1 MPFIVQIIGGGIRKL
16 LDTSRAESLSA
27 TANIFVG
34 QTEAPLAI
42 KPYLGRMTQSE
53 FFAVMVGGLASIAGS
68 VLAGYASM
76 GIDLRFL
83 LAACFMAA
91 PAGLLFAKLLIPET
105 ETSDNSELKED
116 FEDKPANVF
125 DAAAGGASDGLKL
138 ALNVGP
144 CSSLHRIDHASQR
157 PSRINRRSV
166 RLR

>member
-1 MPFIVQIIGGGIRKL
+1 MQNRSP
-16 LDTSRAESLSA
+16 

-68 VLAGYASM
+68 TAGYASM

-91 PAGLLFAKLLIPET
+91 PAGLFAKLLIPET
-105 ETSDNSELKED
+105 EITDNSELKED
-116 FEDKPANVF
+116 PAGKPANVF
-125 DAAAGGASDGLKL
+125 DAAAGGALTGL
-138 ALNVGP
+138 
-144 CSSLHRIDHASQR
+144 SW
-157 PSRINRRSV
+157 
-166 RLR
+166 RLM